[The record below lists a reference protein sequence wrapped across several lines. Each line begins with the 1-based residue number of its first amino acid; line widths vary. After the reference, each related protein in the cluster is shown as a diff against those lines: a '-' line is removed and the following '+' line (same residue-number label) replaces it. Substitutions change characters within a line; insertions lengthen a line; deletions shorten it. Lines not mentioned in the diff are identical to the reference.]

1 MVKTPVLA
9 RSSDGGQPH
18 GKKGHRA
25 TKEPFRG
32 GVYHL
37 PMRRILSLALVVM
50 LVLRGLMGT
59 AMAAGVVPPL
69 PIQSVQTVQKAAPA
83 TPTAHASAIAGH
95 SGHSG
100 YALHATLGD
109 DHHATGPVN
118 CHDTPT
124 SECGPHEHS
133 PSCADCD
140 ICHSAMLA
148 PPALPAPPLHL
159 RGAVRSADS
168 VPFASVQAART
179 IKPPIA

>member
-1 MVKTPVLA
+1 
-9 RSSDGGQPH
+9 
-18 GKKGHRA
+18 
-25 TKEPFRG
+25 
-32 GVYHL
+32 
-37 PMRRILSLALVVM
+37 MRRILSLALVVM

-69 PIQSVQTVQKAAPA
+69 PIQFVQTVQKAAPA
-83 TPTAHASAIAGH
+83 TPTAHASAIA
-95 SGHSG
+95 GHSG

-148 PPALPAPPLHL
+148 PPALPAQPLHL

>member
-95 SGHSG
+95 PGH
-100 YALHATLGD
+100 ALHATPGD
-109 DHHATGPVN
+109 DHHAAAPVN